1 MRVLLVAF
9 AALGVGAAKR
19 KAPLRQPDEMCSA
32 CWAVAVQA
40 RRALGFYVR
49 RDRAPNAAE
58 WKRAMVSGCPATA
71 GIRERCEADLVGRYG
86 EDLAFVLEDLYDE
99 AEGDER
105 FLNLG
110 EVSAKLC
117 SHESATGACPPEVHA
132 LRPVEAQIADEASA
146 AGRGVKV
153 ALRNQ
158 WRGGVVEVHVIDRED
173 PTACSASELEL
184 LKNGSSAAVRF
195 VEPDVESRFFL
206 AFLGPDGD
214 PVLQPTLRVKP
225 RGAPCGVGVDA
236 DVDFASPFTI
246 FAVDAPEDSS
256 ALAVS
261 RAWHEN
267 PRPELYSY
275 HDAEL

>member
-19 KAPLRQPDEMCSA
+19 KKAPLQQPDEMCSA

-110 EVSAKLC
+110 EVSAKL
-117 SHESATGACPPEVHA
+117 EIPEGMTCNDG
-132 LRPVEAQIADEASA
+132 LEI
-146 AGRGVKV
+146 KV
-153 ALRNQ
+153 AFHGVWKQSLTELS
-158 WRGGVVEVHVIDRED
+158 GGQKSRVVLCAIMW
-173 PTACSASELEL
+173 A
-184 LKNGSSAAVRF
+184 
-195 VEPDVESRFFL
+195 
-206 AFLGPDGD
+206 
-214 PVLQPTLRVKP
+214 QPTFHAPSSSPSLKP
-225 RGAPCGVGVDA
+225 GGPR
-236 DVDFASPFTI
+236 TI
-246 FAVDAPEDSS
+246 TIPV
-256 ALAVS
+256 
-261 RAWHEN
+261 
-267 PRPELYSY
+267 
-275 HDAEL
+275 